1 MRYGPVVLEPTVQ
14 RGASAWRRIDVHW
27 AGEGLSTVIVGDGA
41 SAALGELWERSWH
54 EAAIVAD
61 AQVMAL
67 HGAALGERL
76 ARLVRRVVC
85 CEFPAGEPHKS
96 RATKEQVEDRLLGQ
110 GFGRD
115 GCVVA
120 LGGGISLDLAGFVA
134 ATYLRGVPSVYVPT
148 SLLAQVDAA
157 LGGKTGVNT
166 PHGKNLVGAFHQPRL
181 VLVDPGYLGTLPPSE
196 RANGLAEVVK
206 HAVIADAA
214 LFAWL
219 EAHARE
225 LGAPSELDQHAI
237 TRCLEIKGEIVAA
250 DEREQGRRAV
260 LSFGHTIGHA
270 LEAASAHR
278 LAHGQA
284 VAVGMLVE
292 GRVACGCRSFSEA
305 ELGRLRRV
313 LGALGLPD
321 SVPELD
327 FERLCPFLGIDKKR
341 RQAELRLALP
351 SAIGRASPDPAE
363 PTVAIALDALRRAWE
378 AR

>member
-1 MRYGPVVLEPTVQ
+1 MRYGPVVLGPTVQ
-14 RGASAWRRIDVHW
+14 SGACAWRRIDVHW
-27 AGEGLSTVIVGDGA
+27 QGEGSSTVIVGRGA
-41 SAALGELWERSWH
+41 GAALGELWDRSWH

-76 ARLVRRVVC
+76 APLVRRVVC
-85 CEFPAGEPHKS
+85 CEFPPGEQHKS
-96 RATKEQVEDRLLGQ
+96 RAGKEQLEDRLLAQ

-115 GCVVA
+115 GCIVA
-120 LGGGISLDLAGFVA
+120 LGGGISLDLGGFVA
-134 ATYLRGVPSVYVPT
+134 ATYLRGIPSVYVPT

-166 PHGKNLVGAFHQPRL
+166 PRGKNLVGAFHQPRL
-181 VLVDPGYLGTLPPSE
+181 VLIDPEYLRTLPAGE

-206 HAVIADAA
+206 HALVADAE

-225 LGAPSELDQHAI
+225 LAQPSHLDYHAI
-237 TRCLEIKGEIVAA
+237 NRCLEIKTEIVAA

-260 LSFGHTIGHA
+260 LGFGHTIGHA
-270 LEAASAHR
+270 LEAATGHR

-292 GRVACGCRSFSEA
+292 GRVACGCRSFPEA
-305 ELGRLRRV
+305 ELARLGRL

-321 SVPELD
+321 SLPDLA
-327 FERLCPFLGIDKKR
+327 FERLGPFLCADKKR

-351 SAIGRASPDPAE
+351 SAIGRMSSDPATY
-363 PTVAIALDALRRAWE
+363 TVAVPPDVLRRAWE
-378 AR
+378 AP